1 MDTKELT
8 EKLSKMDTLELM
20 ERLNYLRSLKVDDE
34 WDSLAIKLQIKLI
47 EREFGLRKQT
57 N

>member
-1 MDTKELT
+1 MDTKQLT
-8 EKLSKMDTLELM
+8 EKLSKMDTLELI
-20 ERLNYLRSLKVDDE
+20 ERLNYLRSLKVDDK

-47 EREFGLRKQT
+47 EREFGLHNQT

>member
-1 MDTKELT
+1 MNTKELA

-20 ERLNYLRSLKVDDE
+20 ERLNYLRSLKGVNE
-34 WDSLAIKLQIKLI
+34 WDSLAIKVQIKLI
-47 EREFGLRKQT
+47 EREFGLH

>member
-1 MDTKELT
+1 MDTKQLT

-20 ERLNYLRSLKVDDE
+20 ERLIYLRSLKVDDE

-47 EREFGLRKQT
+47 EREFGLHNQT

>member
-1 MDTKELT
+1 MDTKQLT

-47 EREFGLRKQT
+47 EREFGLHNQT